1 MFMRVSTR
9 SLFGLFSLGRIFS
22 LDFPFRSPLGTKA
35 VLAIRAGWLYS
46 VRAVHFLINRDIS
59 WSSWALVLVSVVAAW
74 IAIRT
79 LNVIKKQTEDT
90 SISANA
96 ARRSA
101 DAARMS
107 AQALVNSE
115 RAWIDA
121 ALVQRPNQTTFYD
134 VLITNY
140 GRTPAQIVER
150 EIGIYC
156 EISTDSTYSVP
167 DSFSPEQ
174 MRNQPG
180 RKVDK
185 LLGGNQD
192 WKTNTMWYDISKEFP
207 DWNGVLT
214 GTKTGL
220 IELVI
225 MYFDIVTVGGEP
237 QPRETSSLYRYIPAP
252 ISHLYRIPNYN
263 RYS

>member
-1 MFMRVSTR
+1 M
-9 SLFGLFSLGRIFS
+9 
-22 LDFPFRSPLGTKA
+22 
-35 VLAIRAGWLYS
+35 
-46 VRAVHFLINRDIS
+46 HFLLDCDIS

-79 LNVIKKQTEDT
+79 LNVIKQQTQDT

-96 ARRSA
+96 ARQSA
-101 DAARMS
+101 DAASKS

-121 ALVQRPNQTTFYD
+121 ALIQRPNQPTVYD
-134 VLITNY
+134 VRITNY
-140 GRTPAQIVER
+140 GRTPAQIFIC

-156 EISTDSTYSVP
+156 EISTDSSYSIP
-167 DSFSPEQ
+167 ASFSPEQ
-174 MRNQPG
+174 MIHQPG
-180 RKVDK
+180 RNVVK

-192 WKTNTMWYDISKEFP
+192 WETNTLWYDISKEFP

-225 MYFDIVTVGGEP
+225 IYFDIVTVGSETR
-237 QPRETSSLYRYIPAP
+237 PRETSSLYRYIPAP
-252 ISHLYRIPNYN
+252 VSNLYRIPNFN
-263 RYS
+263 RHC